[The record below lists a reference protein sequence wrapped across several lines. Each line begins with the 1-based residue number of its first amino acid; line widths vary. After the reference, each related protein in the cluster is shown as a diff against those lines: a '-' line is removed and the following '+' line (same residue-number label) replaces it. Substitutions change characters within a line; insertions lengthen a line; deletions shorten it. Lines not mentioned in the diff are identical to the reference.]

1 MMCAIV
7 EQQVIFLANE
17 TSRTKCFF
25 LLMCLLLFFI
35 YFPECEVFKL
45 YFHLL
50 SNNIKINF
58 IPSNTPKQI
67 FSLYCFMFTF
77 IFLFFTCT
85 HSAILFFIHLSF
97 FPLPSLQ
104 WKSLLKNYCS
114 ILPYA
119 KKNNRLFYSR
129 ACKQQLFFIIP
140 LCFFSV
146 NNPMLNAFS
155 TSSFN
160 PSTILSVK

>member
-25 LLMCLLLFFI
+25 LLMCLLLFLFI
-35 YFPECEVFKL
+35 FLNVKFLNC
-45 YFHLL
+45 
-50 SNNIKINF
+50 I
-58 IPSNTPKQI
+58 
-67 FSLYCFMFTF
+67 FTF
-77 IFLFFTCT
+77 YPTTSKSILFLPTHQNKYSLSLLLYVYIYFLFFTCT

-114 ILPYA
+114 ILPHA
-119 KKNNRLFYSR
+119 KKTIDYFIVVHASNNFFLLFR
-129 ACKQQLFFIIP
+129 CVFF
-140 LCFFSV
+140 L
-146 NNPMLNAFS
+146 
-155 TSSFN
+155 
-160 PSTILSVK
+160 